1 MKLTRQILTKL
12 IKEESKLLK
21 ENTYGTGDIVKDI
34 NPDCP
39 HHGAE
44 GEVTKVGKGTIT
56 FIVTNNGKNYK
67 EGDELEKTEDQMVK
81 LTTEG
86 KLSEGYDVIGYS
98 KRLEKIYDEYGM
110 VVGNLKTDLKNNGYK
125 KESIELD
132 RAFSKFVYKFY
143 MQTRNILRRT
153 NEVKEGKL
161 TEGIKRWK
169 IYVKG
174 QSKPFVVGADSSS
187 KAKQLAHMMIKNSSI
202 KIDKIVQEIVNEKHT
217 VWRKTPHTGK
227 IKKGMYVWFVDNRGT
242 QRIKVKHIMKAKDG
256 KDLYI
261 TNKGTFE
268 EKDVAGY

>member
-1 MKLTRQILTKL
+1 MKLTKQILTKL
-12 IKEESKLLK
+12 VKEEKGKLK
-21 ENTYGTGDIVKDI
+21 EFNNAHFLNLIKQELQSKKGQLAYAEDNIRASSTPRWERKEWLNVAKDLKKEIKVLQIRVKKVMKMEEAKLNEEKYVVASIYGDLYTPKAVSEKKALKLMMKIADQYAGDKVFMLGVKAW
-34 NPDCP
+34 NKP
-39 HHGAE
+39 HKYNKKRI
-44 GEVTKVGKGTIT
+44 KV
-56 FIVTNNGKNYK
+56 
-67 EGDELEKTEDQMVK
+67 Q
-81 LTTEG
+81 EG
-86 KLSEGYDVIGYS
+86 KL
-98 KRLEKIYDEYGM
+98 K
-110 VVGNLKTDLKNNGYK
+110 
-125 KESIELD
+125 
-132 RAFSKFVYKFY
+132 
-143 MQTRNILRRT
+143 
-153 NEVKEGKL
+153 
-161 TEGIKRWK
+161 EGIKRWK

>member
-1 MKLTRQILTKL
+1 MKLTRKI
-12 IKEESKLLK
+12 IKEMVQK
-21 ENTYGTGDIVKDI
+21 ELN
-34 NPDCP
+34 
-39 HHGAE
+39 E
-44 GEVTKVGKGTIT
+44 G
-56 FIVTNNGKNYK
+56 
-67 EGDELEKTEDQMVK
+67 L
-81 LTTEG
+81 
-86 KLSEGYDVIGYS
+86 
-98 KRLEKIYDEYGM
+98 
-110 VVGNLKTDLKNNGYK
+110 
-125 KESIELD
+125 
-132 RAFSKFVYKFY
+132 
-143 MQTRNILRRT
+143 
-153 NEVKEGKL
+153 
-161 TEGIKRWK
+161 KRWK